1 MEVRLFDELEA
12 LDGGVPVPVPG
23 SKQGALLVLL
33 ALQRGQPVSADRLI
47 DLLRGDGQA
56 ERSGR
61 DAAPFRMLRIVV
73 QRLMTTLPWAWPS
86 RMYWMAAGVWL
97 SG

>member
-1 MEVRLFDELEA
+1 MNPSR
-12 LDGGVPVPVPG
+12 
-23 SKQGALLVLL
+23 
-33 ALQRGQPVSADRLI
+33 
-47 DLLRGDGQA
+47 DLPQDCAAREA

-61 DAAPFRMLRIVV
+61 NAAPFRVLFVVV